1 MLEKTCPKCQ
11 KQFALADAR
20 MDEHWNKWSFKP
32 AYCYCPRC
40 GARLDD
46 VHFDSVDLARH
57 LTPRN
62 LAWAM
67 FFLVATF
74 GGLVSGMLSYVGPL
88 LIGGFGL
95 SLARRSRLRD
105 HRIIGW
111 VLVIISA
118 GALYALN
125 HAA

>member
-1 MLEKTCPKCQ
+1 
-11 KQFALADAR
+11 
-20 MDEHWNKWSFKP
+20 MDEHWNKWSLKP
-32 AYCYCPRC
+32 AYCYCPHC

-46 VHFDSVDLARH
+46 VQFDSVDLARH
-57 LTPRN
+57 LTLRN
-62 LAWAM
+62 IAWAM
-67 FFLVATF
+67 FFFAAVL
-74 GGLVSGMLSYVGPL
+74 GGLMSGTLNYVGPL

-111 VLVIISA
+111 MLVLISA
-118 GALYALN
+118 GTVYALN